1 MVSEQSQQKTLI
13 FSNKICR
20 LKKVA
25 YLCNPFRKRIG
36 QFFRKTTFKI
46 CLISFKPILK
56 FILGENKEDER

>member
-1 MVSEQSQQKTLI
+1 MVSEQSQEKKLI

-36 QFFRKTTFKI
+36 QFFKKTAFKI
-46 CLISFKPILK
+46 CFITSDKFLK